1 MEVDMIVPKML
12 VRQAAIA
19 GIVASAIAATTVA
32 AHAAD
37 TLAKIKDSHAIV
49 MGFYNEPPH
58 NWVEFTGGG
67 YKGMDYEIGATAL
80 KKLGVTQIDQIP
92 VDWSGLIPGLQAG
105 RWDML
110 AVGMSIT
117 PERAKQISFTIP
129 IYQYGSGLI
138 VPKGNPKGIKGLA
151 QFAGLK
157 VGAILGS
164 TDADLISAQKGAEL
178 VAFKSH
184 PEMINGL
191 KAGRIDAALADETTA
206 GYANLMAPES
216 SIQILHE
223 WEGKAARPTGLSVR
237 LDDEAMLKA
246 LNDIIAEMKSD
257 GTIVKILEK
266 YGLTAGNMVQ

>member
-1 MEVDMIVPKML
+1 MRVPMML
-12 VRQAAIA
+12 RQAAATGMLA
-19 GIVASAIAATTVA
+19 GAIAMTSIGAQ
-32 AHAAD
+32 AAD
-37 TLAKIKDSHAIV
+37 TLTKISDNHAIV

-67 YKGMDYEIGATAL
+67 YKGMDYDMGAAVL
-80 KKLGVTQIDQIP
+80 AKLGVTQIDQIA

-117 PERAKQISFTIP
+117 PERAKQVSFTIP

-151 QFAGLK
+151 QFSGLK
-157 VGAILGS
+157 IGAILGS
-164 TDADLISAQKGAEL
+164 TDADLVTAQQGAEL

-184 PEMINGL
+184 PEMVAGL

-206 GYANLMAPES
+206 GYANVQAPEPD
-216 SIQILHE
+216 IEILHE
-223 WEGKAARPTGLSVR
+223 WEGKAARPTGFAVR
-237 LDDEAMLKA
+237 LEDAALLKS
-246 LNDIIAEMKSD
+246 LNDILAAMKSD
-257 GTIVKILEK
+257 GTIVGMLEK

>member
-1 MEVDMIVPKML
+1 MSVPTTLLRKGSL
-12 VRQAAIA
+12 I
-19 GIVASAIAATTVA
+19 GIVAAAVA
-32 AHAAD
+32 AMTFAAQAAD
-37 TLAKIKDSHAIV
+37 TLAKVKDSHAIV

-67 YKGMDYEIGATAL
+67 YKGIDYEIGATILA
-80 KKLGVTQIDQIP
+80 KLGVTQIDQIA

-117 PERAKQISFTIP
+117 AERAKQVSFTTP
-129 IYQYGSGLI
+129 IYQYGSALI
-138 VPKGNPKGIKGLA
+138 VPNGNPKGIKGLA
-151 QFAGLK
+151 QFAGMK

-164 TDADLISAQKGAEL
+164 TDADLITAQKGAEL

-184 PEMINGL
+184 PEMISGL

-206 GYANLMAPES
+206 GYANLVAPEP
-216 SIQILHE
+216 SIEILHE

-237 LDDEAMLKA
+237 LDDANMLKV
-246 LNDIIAEMKSD
+246 LNDDIAAMKKD

-266 YGLTAGNMVQ
+266 YGLTAGNMIQ

>member
-1 MEVDMIVPKML
+1 MFASRTIRRRTALIGM
-12 VRQAAIA
+12 AA
-19 GIVASAIAATTVA
+19 GTLAALTGGTQ
-32 AHAAD
+32 AAD
-37 TLAKIKDSHAIV
+37 TLAKVKDSHAIV

-67 YKGMDYEIGATAL
+67 YKGMDYEIGATILA
-80 KKLGVTQIDQIP
+80 KLGVTQIDQIA

-117 PERAKQISFTIP
+117 AERAKQVSFTTP
-129 IYQYGSGLI
+129 IYQYGSALI

-151 QFAGLK
+151 QFAGMK

-164 TDADLISAQKGAEL
+164 TDADLVTAQKGAEL

-191 KAGRIDAALADETTA
+191 KAGRVDAALADETTA
-206 GYANLMAPES
+206 GYANLLVPEP
-216 SIQILHE
+216 SIEILHE

-237 LDDEAMLKA
+237 LDDADMLKL
-246 LNDIIAEMKSD
+246 LNDNIAEMKKD

>member
-1 MEVDMIVPKML
+1 MFASRTIRRRTALIGMVAGTL
-12 VRQAAIA
+12 AALT
-19 GIVASAIAATTVA
+19 GGTQ
-32 AHAAD
+32 AAD
-37 TLAKIKDSHAIV
+37 TLAKVKDSHAIV

-67 YKGMDYEIGATAL
+67 YKGMDYEIGATILA
-80 KKLGVTQIDQIP
+80 KLGVTQIDQIA

-117 PERAKQISFTIP
+117 AERAKQVSFTTP
-129 IYQYGSGLI
+129 IYQYGSALI

-151 QFAGLK
+151 QFAGMK

-164 TDADLISAQKGAEL
+164 TDADLVTAQKGAEL

-191 KAGRIDAALADETTA
+191 KAGRVDAALADETTA
-206 GYANLMAPES
+206 GYANLLVPEP
-216 SIQILHE
+216 SIEILHE

-237 LDDEAMLKA
+237 LDDADMLKL
-246 LNDIIAEMKSD
+246 LNDNIAEMKKD

>member
-1 MEVDMIVPKML
+1 MIIRNILLRKGIMIGTV
-12 VRQAAIA
+12 AGAIA
-19 GIVASAIAATTVA
+19 VMTTGA
-32 AHAAD
+32 QAAD

-58 NWVEFTGGG
+58 NWLEFTGGG
-67 YKGMDYEIGATAL
+67 YKGIDYEMAATIL
-80 KKLGVTQIDQIP
+80 KKLGVTQVDQIP

-110 AVGMSIT
+110 GVGMSIT
-117 PERAKQISFTIP
+117 PQRATQVSFTTP
-129 IYQYGSGLI
+129 IYQYGSALI
-138 VPKGNPKGIKGLA
+138 VPQGNPKMIKGLA
-151 QFAGLK
+151 QFAGMK

-206 GYANLMAPES
+206 GYANLLVPEP
-216 SIQILHE
+216 SIEILHE
-223 WEGKAARPTGLSVR
+223 WEGKAARPTGFSVR
-237 LDDEAMLKA
+237 LEDVAMLKV
-246 LNDIIAEMKSD
+246 LNDNIAQMKKD
-257 GTIVKILEK
+257 GTFVKILEK

>member
-1 MEVDMIVPKML
+1 MFASSMIRRRTVLIGMAAGTL
-12 VRQAAIA
+12 AALTGGTQAA
-19 GIVASAIAATTVA
+19 G
-32 AHAAD
+32 
-37 TLAKIKDSHAIV
+37 TLAKVKDSHAIV

-67 YKGMDYEIGATAL
+67 YKGMDYEIGATILA
-80 KKLGVTQIDQIP
+80 KLGVTQIDQIA

-117 PERAKQISFTIP
+117 AERAKQVSFTTP
-129 IYQYGSGLI
+129 IYQYGSALI

-151 QFAGLK
+151 QFAGMK

-164 TDADLISAQKGAEL
+164 TDADLVTAQKGAEL

-191 KAGRIDAALADETTA
+191 KAGRVDAALADETTA
-206 GYANLMAPES
+206 GYANLLVPEP
-216 SIQILHE
+216 SIEILHE

-237 LDDEAMLKA
+237 LDDVDMLKL
-246 LNDIIAEMKSD
+246 LNDNIAEMKKD

>member
-1 MEVDMIVPKML
+1 MRILQKLLRRGLMIGTVTSVMAGMTL
-12 VRQAAIA
+12 AAQ
-19 GIVASAIAATTVA
+19 
-32 AHAAD
+32 AAD
-37 TLAKIKDSHAIV
+37 TLSKIKASHAVV

-67 YKGMDYEIGATAL
+67 YKGMDYEMGAAIL
-80 KKLGVTQIDQIP
+80 QKLGVTQIDQIA

-117 PERAKQISFTIP
+117 PERAKQVAFTTP
-129 IYQYGSGLI
+129 IYQYGSALI

-151 QFAGLK
+151 QFGGMK

-164 TDADLISAQKGAEL
+164 TDADLVRAQKGAEL

-184 PEMINGL
+184 PEMISGL

-206 GYANLMAPES
+206 GYANVLAPEPS
-216 SIQILHE
+216 LEILHD
-223 WEGKAARPTGLSVR
+223 WTGKAARPTGFSVR
-237 LDDEAMLKA
+237 LEDEALLKV
-246 LNDIIAEMKSD
+246 LNDNIAEMKKD
-257 GTIVKILEK
+257 GSIEKILSK
-266 YGLTAGNMVQ
+266 YGLTGTNIVQ

>member
-1 MEVDMIVPKML
+1 MIGPNTLLRKATMV
-12 VRQAAIA
+12 
-19 GIVASAIAATTVA
+19 GIVAGAIAVMTIA
-32 AHAAD
+32 AQAAD
-37 TLAKIKDSHAIV
+37 TLAKIKGSHAIV

-67 YKGMDYEIGATAL
+67 YKGMDYEMGAAIL
-80 KKLGVTQIDQIP
+80 QKLGVTQIDQIA
-92 VDWSGLIPGLQAG
+92 VDWTGLIPGLQAG

-117 PERAKQISFTIP
+117 PKRATQVSFTTP
-129 IYQYGSGLI
+129 IYQYGSALI

-151 QFAGLK
+151 QFAGMK

-164 TDADLISAQKGAEL
+164 TDADLVNAQKGAEL

-184 PEMINGL
+184 PEMINAL

-206 GYANLMAPES
+206 GYANVLAPEP
-216 SIQILHE
+216 SIEILHE
-223 WEGKAARPTGLSVR
+223 WEGKEARPTGLSVR
-237 LDDEAMLKA
+237 LDDVAMLKV
-246 LNDIIAEMKSD
+246 LNDNIAEMKKD

-266 YGLTAGNMVQ
+266 YGLTAGNIVQ

>member
-1 MEVDMIVPKML
+1 MIVPRTLLRKGGM
-12 VRQAAIA
+12 IA
-19 GIVASAIAATTVA
+19 MMAGAVTAMSVA

-37 TLAKIKDSHAIV
+37 TLAKVKESHAIV

-67 YKGMDYEIGATAL
+67 YKGIDYEIGATILA
-80 KKLGVTQIDQIP
+80 KLGVTQIDQIA

-117 PERAKQISFTIP
+117 AERAKQVSFTTP
-129 IYQYGSGLI
+129 IYQYGSALI

-151 QFAGLK
+151 QFAGMK

-164 TDADLISAQKGAEL
+164 TDADLITAQKGAEL

-206 GYANLMAPES
+206 GYANLVAPEP
-216 SIQILHE
+216 SIEILHE

-237 LDDEAMLKA
+237 LDDADMLKV
-246 LNDIIAEMKSD
+246 LNDDIAAMKKD

-266 YGLTAGNMVQ
+266 YGLTAGNMIQ